1 MASLHPQDERHEEFI
16 QFVRR
21 ELQPGIDGDGEKVEF
36 ISPTKTAKWWKKGGE
51 YRIARAI
58 NHNIN
63 ARAATIEKAYLN
75 IFSILV
81 YSSKTSLIKE
91 FISHG
96 FQDQQLPLLD
106 TERFG
111 NDRAMVKDMEEFCE
125 NQWMFCPV
133 VFSSTMPMDKRT
145 IPRRQILPIKDEKI
159 TTTKA
164 NHSKSV
170 IRVVTL
176 HSECYDKDW
185 SPSPTVVFKEYLT
198 GERDALRDSWTREYN
213 AFVKIDS
220 CDHIVQYLGS
230 FEQNQRC
237 FMVLEYATEGSL
249 LELYRRDEP
258 PATPEERRYFLYG
271 MMGLIKAV
279 DKIQNLGGG
288 PRNQRTGF
296 AHRDIKPSN
305 ILVFPERQ
313 GLYSAGFTMKLAD
326 FDTATS
332 ELPIDEASISF
343 HDNNGDKTYC
353 APEASRVYTYEKQTI
368 RPVPLSSDIW
378 SLGCVFSEALVWVAG
393 RIAAVDKAA
402 SDRRTEIQT
411 YHSLQI
417 DASLGDCFHNT
428 QTALHCVLESQ
439 QAAVEA
445 LSGPTNLSGTVCT
458 LVKQKMLVPSKDR
471 PNPRSLWYEFN
482 SKYEDLFP
490 SLGRANSAPTRSHSQ
505 TLSPKV
511 ASPVSTD
518 RSPRGS
524 FQFGQP
530 PHLRTA
536 SNPGTERQTIADS
549 GHAQTDPSPLGL
561 DTQVRFGYGTPIQQI
576 SSTSRNHGEV
586 QEIPGFDKS
595 LTLSTNGFGASQAIT
610 DIPSQIRSPGHRH
623 SIYTNPVNN
632 AWDPHRLYPNR
643 DQQAPSSLHETAT
656 VEDVI
661 YHRTIKV
668 KKHRLPGYDQFC
680 RRMGRRH
687 FIFVIDDSDSMRG
700 LKSEVLRTVETLI
713 WLVKDIDLTCPEI
726 RFTSKPTKRFP
737 QAIAAMAGRLYS
749 MDKLASLLRH
759 WASPNITNKE
769 CNMRYAL
776 DQIFSD
782 TSIVDPKKPTSVL
795 IFTNGSWEGGP
806 IEARDVEGCIT
817 NVIGKMR
824 DKNISNTGFTFQ
836 FVSFGDDQDGL
847 DRMTYLDDYAL
858 FGGSPGNRDDIVDH
872 KRHND
877 PVWSILIGSVSTK
890 NDESSQGPSTGR
902 HSPC

>member
-75 IFSILV
+75 IFSILI

-288 PRNQRTGF
+288 PRNQRTGLYV
-296 AHRDIKPSN
+296 AHPELWLL
-305 ILVFPERQ
+305 ILT
-313 GLYSAGFTMKLAD
+313 FTVPIGTL
-326 FDTATS
+326 S
-332 ELPIDEASISF
+332 LPIFLCSP
-343 HDNNGDKTYC
+343 GD
-353 APEASRVYTYEKQTI
+353 RVCI
-368 RPVPLSSDIW
+368 P
-378 SLGCVFSEALVWVAG
+378 
-393 RIAAVDKAA
+393 
-402 SDRRTEIQT
+402 
-411 YHSLQI
+411 
-417 DASLGDCFHNT
+417 
-428 QTALHCVLESQ
+428 
-439 QAAVEA
+439 
-445 LSGPTNLSGTVCT
+445 
-458 LVKQKMLVPSKDR
+458 
-471 PNPRSLWYEFN
+471 
-482 SKYEDLFP
+482 
-490 SLGRANSAPTRSHSQ
+490 
-505 TLSPKV
+505 
-511 ASPVSTD
+511 PVS
-518 RSPRGS
+518 R
-524 FQFGQP
+524 
-530 PHLRTA
+530 
-536 SNPGTERQTIADS
+536 
-549 GHAQTDPSPLGL
+549 
-561 DTQVRFGYGTPIQQI
+561 
-576 SSTSRNHGEV
+576 
-586 QEIPGFDKS
+586 
-595 LTLSTNGFGASQAIT
+595 
-610 DIPSQIRSPGHRH
+610 
-623 SIYTNPVNN
+623 
-632 AWDPHRLYPNR
+632 
-643 DQQAPSSLHETAT
+643 
-656 VEDVI
+656 
-661 YHRTIKV
+661 
-668 KKHRLPGYDQFC
+668 
-680 RRMGRRH
+680 
-687 FIFVIDDSDSMRG
+687 
-700 LKSEVLRTVETLI
+700 
-713 WLVKDIDLTCPEI
+713 
-726 RFTSKPTKRFP
+726 
-737 QAIAAMAGRLYS
+737 
-749 MDKLASLLRH
+749 
-759 WASPNITNKE
+759 
-769 CNMRYAL
+769 
-776 DQIFSD
+776 
-782 TSIVDPKKPTSVL
+782 
-795 IFTNGSWEGGP
+795 
-806 IEARDVEGCIT
+806 
-817 NVIGKMR
+817 
-824 DKNISNTGFTFQ
+824 
-836 FVSFGDDQDGL
+836 
-847 DRMTYLDDYAL
+847 
-858 FGGSPGNRDDIVDH
+858 
-872 KRHND
+872 
-877 PVWSILIGSVSTK
+877 
-890 NDESSQGPSTGR
+890 
-902 HSPC
+902 